1 MLYPLLSVG
10 ALLYLNLRIENW
22 KMKKYNQNL
31 LWISI
36 TTLALTACGGGGGS
50 SNDNISEKDEHDHEF
65 SILVAQDSTS
75 TLSLL
80 EEGELE
86 ALDDAAAG
94 IGATL
99 VLGETGAYAAVLASN
114 TNTINFVHGLHDEDE
129 EEENKEEEHG
139 EEAHVLD
146 FTFTGSDVSHVI
158 TTGGHFA
165 VLDAGST
172 TFIEYD
178 ELENDM
184 PATED
189 TDALSLTE
197 TYPALMIDE
206 EHEVV
211 MVFAGG
217 NAAFYE
223 DGAAIVDASFAC
235 ATPTSHAQTDE
246 LVVVKCGEDALA
258 VVIKEDESTEEHT
271 FTDSIL
277 ALDGT
282 VANYV
287 WRAQGHVI
295 VGFEP
300 STSDYA
306 IIELEDETVTVS
318 NPFVFA
324 TSICDMQL
332 DSEEQDI
339 LAMTLGGTFI
349 ALDHEGIELKSI
361 ELDFSAKSTCGD
373 FVMAP
378 AAKTALVVDNKAKK
392 GYEIDMEESES
403 GFANYHLHEDFDLA
417 VSDIASMVIFH
428 EKDVSKHEH

>member
-1 MLYPLLSVG
+1 
-10 ALLYLNLRIENW
+10 
-22 KMKKYNQNL
+22 MKKYNQNL

-36 TTLALTACGGGGGS
+36 TALALTACGGS
-50 SNDNISEKDEHDHEF
+50 SSSSSSDDTSEADEHDHEF
-65 SILVAQDSTS
+65 SILVAQNNTS

-94 IGATL
+94 NGATL
-99 VLGETGAYAAVLASN
+99 VLGETGAYAAVLAN
-114 TNTINFVHGLHDEDE
+114 NTINFVHGLHDEDE
-129 EEENKEEEHG
+129 EEENIEEEHE

-146 FTFTGSDVSHVI
+146 FDLTGSQVI

-165 VLDAGST
+165 VLAAGST

-178 ELENDM
+178 ELENDT
-184 PATED
+184 PATEN

-211 MVFAGG
+211 MVFDGT
-217 NAAFYE
+217 NAKFFE
-223 DGAAIVDASFAC
+223 DTTEEASFAC
-235 ATPTSHAQTDE
+235 TNPSSHGQTDE
-246 LVVVKCGEDALA
+246 LVVVTCDEGALA
-258 VVIKEDESTEEHT
+258 VVIKEDDLTEEHT

-282 VANYV
+282 DADYI

-300 STSDYA
+300 STSNYA
-306 IIELEDETVTVS
+306 IIELEDETVNVS

-324 TSICDMQL
+324 TNICDIQL

-361 ELDFSAKSTCGD
+361 ELDFSATSTCGD
-373 FVMAP
+373 FIMAS
-378 AAKTALVVDNKAKK
+378 AAKTALVVDNTAQK
-392 GYEIDMEESES
+392 GYELDIEESES
-403 GFANYHLHEDFDLA
+403 GSATYHLHEDFDLT
-417 VSDIASMVIFH
+417 VSDIESMVIFH
-428 EKDVSKHEH
+428 EKDVSQHEH

>member
-1 MLYPLLSVG
+1 
-10 ALLYLNLRIENW
+10 
-22 KMKKYNQNL
+22 MKKYNQNL

-36 TTLALTACGGGGGS
+36 TTLALTACGGDS
-50 SNDNISEKDEHDHEF
+50 SSSDNTSAADEHDHEF
-65 SILVAQDSTS
+65 SILVTQNNTS

-94 IGATL
+94 NGATL
-99 VLGETGAYAAVLASN
+99 VLGETGAYAAVLAN
-114 TNTINFVHGLHDEDE
+114 NTINFVHGLHDEDE
-129 EEENKEEEHG
+129 EEENIEEEHE

-146 FTFTGSDVSHVI
+146 FDLTGRQVI

-165 VLDAGST
+165 VLAAGST

-178 ELENDM
+178 ELKNDT

-189 TDALSLTE
+189 TSNLSVTE

-206 EHEVV
+206 EHGVV
-211 MVFAGG
+211 MVFDGT
-217 NAAFYE
+217 NAKVFE
-223 DGAAIVDASFAC
+223 DTTEEASFSC
-235 ATPTSHAQTDE
+235 ANPSSHGQTDE
-246 LVVVKCGEDALA
+246 LVVVTCDEGALA
-258 VVIKEDESTEEHT
+258 VVIEEDESTEEHT

-300 STSDYA
+300 STSNYA
-306 IIELEDETVTVS
+306 IIELENETVTVS
-318 NPFVFA
+318 NPFEFA
-324 TSICDMQL
+324 TNICDMQL

-361 ELDFSAKSTCGD
+361 ELDFSAASTCDD
-373 FVMAP
+373 FIIAS
-378 AAKTALVVDNKAKK
+378 AAKTALVVDNTAQK
-392 GYEIDMEESES
+392 GYELDMEESES

-417 VSDIASMVIFH
+417 VSDIASMIIFH

>member
-1 MLYPLLSVG
+1 
-10 ALLYLNLRIENW
+10 
-22 KMKKYNQNL
+22 MKKYNQNL

-36 TTLALTACGGGGGS
+36 TTLALTACGGDS
-50 SNDNISEKDEHDHEF
+50 SSSDNTSAADEHDHEF
-65 SILVAQDSTS
+65 SILVTQNNTS

-94 IGATL
+94 NGATL
-99 VLGETGAYAAVLASN
+99 VLGETGAYAAVLAN
-114 TNTINFVHGLHDEDE
+114 NTINFVHGLHDEDE
-129 EEENKEEEHG
+129 EEENIEEEHE

-146 FTFTGSDVSHVI
+146 FDLTGSQVI

-165 VLDAGST
+165 VLAAGST

-178 ELENDM
+178 ELKNDI
-184 PATED
+184 PAPED
-189 TDALSLTE
+189 TSNLSVTE

-206 EHEVV
+206 EHGVV
-211 MVFAGG
+211 MVFDGT
-217 NAAFYE
+217 NAKVFE
-223 DGAAIVDASFAC
+223 DTTEEASFSC
-235 ATPTSHAQTDE
+235 ANPSSHGQTDE
-246 LVVVKCGEDALA
+246 LVVVTCDEGALA
-258 VVIKEDESTEEHT
+258 VVIEEDESTEEHT

-349 ALDHEGIELKSI
+349 ALDHEGSELKSI
-361 ELDFSAKSTCGD
+361 ELDFSAASTCDD
-373 FVMAP
+373 FIIAS
-378 AAKTALVVDNKAKK
+378 AAKTALVVDNTAQK
-392 GYEIDMEESES
+392 GYELDMEESES